1 MQHRQVLIT
10 GGSGGLGMA
19 VVRKLFTGDTQM
31 VLSYHSETGLDSF
44 RAKLSAEM
52 NEKIRFIKTD
62 LSREEEVRQLIDQLP
77 DLQILVHLVGGFTMA
92 PTVDFTLQNF
102 QQQLNINLITAFLTC
117 KYSLRQMVKNNY
129 GRIVTIGSRAA
140 VEPSAALAAYAAAK
154 AGVVALTR
162 AIAAETRG
170 TNITANVILPG
181 VIDTPANR
189 EAMGEQNTQQW
200 VKPESI
206 AALIYLLTSAEAR
219 NIRGAVIP
227 VYGDL

>member
-1 MQHRQVLIT
+1 M
-10 GGSGGLGMA
+10 G
-19 VVRKLFTGDTQM
+19 
-31 VLSYHSETGLDSF
+31 
-44 RAKLSAEM
+44 
-52 NEKIRFIKTD
+52 
-62 LSREEEVRQLIDQLP
+62 
-77 DLQILVHLVGGFTMA
+77 